1 MLRGIV
7 SASVRLRLLVVL
19 AAAILLA
26 IGASQ
31 AQKAPV
37 DVLPEFSA
45 PIVEVQVES
54 LGLSAPEVEQLITVP
69 MEKDLLNGI
78 EGAQTIR
85 SQSVPG
91 VASIV
96 LTFKRGTDV
105 FRARQLVQERLVQIG
120 VLPNVLTTPPSMRQP
135 VSSTNRVMAVGLS
148 TKSLSPIE
156 LSVLARWTVRP
167 RLLGLPGVA
176 NVAIWGQRDRQL
188 QVVVNPKKLH
198 RNNLT
203 LNQII
208 STVGNSQLV
217 SPLSYLTASSPGTG
231 GFVDGPNQRLSVRHV
246 LPFGSPKTLGEV
258 PIDNGAGVKLGDVT
272 KVEQNHPPLI
282 GDAVVNGGPGL
293 MLVIEKF
300 PSAST
305 VKVTNEVNRALDD
318 LKPGLK
324 GVSVDTSVFRP
335 ASYIHDAESNLTL
348 LAIVGGLL
356 LLLVAAAFL
365 LRWRTVLVS
374 AVAVTASMLAALGVL
389 YLTGETINAM
399 VVAGLLIAL
408 AVVVDDAIGDST
420 NIARRLERRREGED
434 PSGGIVD
441 AALEMRSSLAYATL
455 IIVLAVVPVFV
466 AQGLSASFVKPMA
479 LSFAI
484 AVIASM
490 VVALTVTP
498 ALTALLAS
506 TGQQEPRATRLGQRA
521 SALFERML
529 SRAIRMPRALLLVAC
544 AAGLLG
550 LAVVPWLREPG
561 PPSFKDR
568 NLLVQWHTTPGTSLP
583 EMNRV
588 TTRAAAEM
596 RAIPGVDDV
605 GADIGRAVTGDRIVG
620 TNASE
625 MWVSMKGSA
634 DYDKTLA
641 SVNAVAHGVPGVTG
655 TVRTYESDRTAGVL
669 ARPGNKVAVRLYGQ
683 NLNVLAQKATE
694 VERAMAGVDG
704 VKSPTTDPLTTQ
716 PTFQVKVKL
725 DQALRQGLKP
735 GDVRRAA
742 STLLQGLVVGDFFE
756 QQKVFEVVVVGK
768 PSAHPSQQKLR
779 SLPIDTPSG
788 GQVPLGS
795 VADVA
800 ISQTPVDIR
809 HDSTERYIDVTAGV
823 SGRDM
828 GSVRADIQSKL
839 KDVSFPL
846 EYHAEVVGGS
856 NAHTS
861 HSRFASFVV
870 AVALGILLLLQAAF
884 RNWRLAIL
892 LLTLLPLAVAGGV
905 IVALIAG
912 SQHSIGAYAGLLA
925 VFCIAAR
932 QGILLLK
939 RLEAI
944 ADENGAHGSAAA
956 AQLAARQ
963 RALPTVA
970 SATATFAALIPFI
983 VLGDA
988 PGNEILH
995 EMAAVIA
1002 GGLVTSTLLIL
1013 FVVPAA
1019 YAHLQ
1024 LGRRR
1029 APVAARS
1036 QAMPTTVIAL
1046 VGLLVFLSGCGDSGS
1061 SEAAGPPPSK
1071 VVHKG
1076 NKTTVVLSSTAARR
1090 LGVQTAAVSKK
1101 AHHVVIPYDA
1111 VLYEPDGKAIT
1122 YTSPAPLQYERASV
1136 VVARFKGNT
1145 AVLKQGPPA
1154 GTRVVTVGSDE
1165 ILGVEQ
1171 GVEGE

>member
-31 AQKAPV
+31 ARKAPV

-69 MEKDLLNGI
+69 MEQDLLNGV

-96 LTFKRGTDV
+96 LTFARGTDV

-148 TKSLSPIE
+148 TNRLSPIE
-156 LSVLARWTVRP
+156 LSVLARWDVRP

-188 QVVVNPKKLH
+188 QVVVNPKRLH
-198 RNNLT
+198 RHNLT

-258 PIDNGAGVKLGDVT
+258 PIDNSGGVKLGNVT

-293 MLVIEKF
+293 LLVIEKF

-305 VKVTNEVNRALDD
+305 VKVTNEVTRALDD

-348 LAIVGGLL
+348 LAIVGGIL
-356 LLLVAAAFL
+356 LLLVAALFL

-408 AVVVDDAIGDST
+408 AVVVDDAIGDSV
-420 NIARRLERRREGED
+420 NIARRLERRREGDE
-434 PSGGIVD
+434 PSEGVVS

-466 AQGLSASFVKPMA
+466 AQGLSAAFVKPMA

-498 ALTALLAS
+498 ALSALLAS
-506 TGQQEPRATRLGQRA
+506 TGQQQPRVTRLGKRA
-521 SALFERML
+521 GALYEGL
-529 SRAIRMPRALLLVAC
+529 LARAVRMPRALLLVAC

-568 NLLVQWHTTPGTSLP
+568 NLMVQWHSTPGTSLT
-583 EMNRV
+583 EMNRI
-588 TTRAAAEM
+588 TTRAANDL
-596 RAIPGVDDV
+596 RAIPGVKDV

-625 MWVSMKGSA
+625 MWVTMKEAA
-634 DYDKTLA
+634 DYDKTL
-641 SVNAVAHGVPGVTG
+641 SRINAVAHGVPGVSG
-655 TVRTYESDRTAGVL
+655 NVRTYESDRTAGVL

-683 NLNVLAQKATE
+683 NYNVLAQKATE
-694 VERAMAGVDG
+694 VERLMSGVDG
-704 VKSPTTDPLTTQ
+704 VKNPTTDPLTTQ
-716 PTFQVKVKL
+716 PTIQVKVKL
-725 DQALRQGLKP
+725 NEALRQGLKP

-756 QQKVFEVVVVGK
+756 QQKVFEVVVLGK
-768 PSAHPSQQKLR
+768 PTTRPSLQTMR
-779 SLPIDTPSG
+779 ALPIDPPSG
-788 GQVPLGS
+788 GQVRLGS
-795 VADVA
+795 IADVG
-800 ISQTPVDIR
+800 ISQAPVDIR
-809 HDSTERYIDVTAGV
+809 HDSTARYIDVSANV
-823 SGRDM
+823 SGRDIS
-828 GSVRADIQSKL
+828 SVRDDVQSKL

-932 QGILLLK
+932 HGILMLK
-939 RLEAI
+939 RIETI

-956 AQLAARQ
+956 AQLGARQ

-983 VLGDA
+983 VLGDV

-1024 LGRRR
+1024 LGRRTARVASR
-1029 APVAARS
+1029 ASAAP
-1036 QAMPTTVIAL
+1036 ATMIAL
-1046 VGLLVFLSGCGDSGS
+1046 VGLLMFLSGCGDSGTS
-1061 SEAAGPPPSK
+1061 QAAGPPPSK
-1071 VVHKG
+1071 LVHKG
-1076 NKTTVVLSSTAARR
+1076 DKTTVVLSPTAAKRI
-1090 LGVQTAAVSKK
+1090 GVQTAAASKK

-1111 VLYEPDGKAIT
+1111 VLYEPNGKAIT

-1136 VVARFKGNT
+1136 VVHRFKGNT
-1145 AVLKQGPPA
+1145 PILKSGPPA
-1154 GTRVVTVGSDE
+1154 GTKVVTVGSDE
-1165 ILGVEQ
+1165 ILGVEE

>member
-1 MLRGIV
+1 MLRSIV
-7 SASVRLRLLVVL
+7 TASVRLRLLVVL

-26 IGASQ
+26 VGASQ
-31 AQKAPV
+31 AHKAPV

-45 PIVEVQVES
+45 PIVEVQTES

-69 MEKDLLNGI
+69 MEQDLLNGV
-78 EGAQTIR
+78 EGAQSIR
-85 SQSVPG
+85 SQSVSG
-91 VASIV
+91 LSSII

-105 FRARQLVQERLVQIG
+105 YTARQLVQERLVQIG

-148 TKSLSPIE
+148 TNRLSPIE
-156 LSVLARWTVRP
+156 LSVLARWDVRP

-188 QVVVNPKKLH
+188 QVVVNPKRLH

-231 GFVDGPNQRLSVRHV
+231 GFVDGPNQRLTVRHV

-258 PIDNGAGVKLGDVT
+258 PIDNSGGVRLGNVT
-272 KVEQNHPPLI
+272 KGEEDHPPLI
-282 GDAVVNGGPGL
+282 GAAVVNGGPGL
-293 MLVIEKF
+293 MLVVEKF

-348 LAIVGGLL
+348 LAIVGGIL
-356 LLLVAAAFL
+356 LLLVAALFL

-408 AVVVDDAIGDST
+408 AVVVDDAIGDSV
-420 NIARRLERRREGED
+420 NIARRLERRREGDE
-434 PSGGIVD
+434 PSEGVVS

-479 LSFAI
+479 FSFVI

-498 ALTALLAS
+498 ALSVLLAARAPKE
-506 TGQQEPRATRLGQRA
+506 QQPRATSHGKRA
-521 SALFERML
+521 GALYEGL
-529 SRAIRMPRALLLVAC
+529 LARAVRMPRALLLVAC

-568 NLLVQWHTTPGTSLP
+568 NLLVQWRSTPGTSLP
-583 EMNRV
+583 EMARI
-588 TTRAAAEM
+588 TTGAAREM
-596 RAIPGVDDV
+596 RAIPGIKDV

-625 MWVSMKGSA
+625 MWVSMKESA

-641 SVNAVAHGVPGVTG
+641 RINAVAHGVPGVSG
-655 TVRTYESDRTAGVL
+655 TVRTYESDRMAGVL

-683 NLNVLAQKATE
+683 NYGVLAQKATE
-694 VERAMAGVDG
+694 VERAMSGVDG
-704 VKSPTTDPLTTQ
+704 VKNPTTDPLTTQ

-725 DQALRQGLKP
+725 GAALREGLKP

-756 QQKVFEVVVVGK
+756 QQKVFEVVVLGK
-768 PSAHPSQQKLR
+768 PTTHPSLQQIR
-779 SLPIDTPSG
+779 SLRIDTPSG

-795 VADVA
+795 IADV
-800 ISQTPVDIR
+800 
-809 HDSTERYIDVTAGV
+809 
-823 SGRDM
+823 
-828 GSVRADIQSKL
+828 
-839 KDVSFPL
+839 
-846 EYHAEVVGGS
+846 
-856 NAHTS
+856 
-861 HSRFASFVV
+861 
-870 AVALGILLLLQAAF
+870 GINQ
-884 RNWRLAIL
+884 
-892 LLTLLPLAVAGGV
+892 
-905 IVALIAG
+905 
-912 SQHSIGAYAGLLA
+912 
-925 VFCIAAR
+925 
-932 QGILLLK
+932 
-939 RLEAI
+939 
-944 ADENGAHGSAAA
+944 
-956 AQLAARQ
+956 
-963 RALPTVA
+963 
-970 SATATFAALIPFI
+970 
-983 VLGDA
+983 
-988 PGNEILH
+988 
-995 EMAAVIA
+995 
-1002 GGLVTSTLLIL
+1002 
-1013 FVVPAA
+1013 
-1019 YAHLQ
+1019 
-1024 LGRRR
+1024 
-1029 APVAARS
+1029 
-1036 QAMPTTVIAL
+1036 
-1046 VGLLVFLSGCGDSGS
+1046 
-1061 SEAAGPPPSK
+1061 
-1071 VVHKG
+1071 
-1076 NKTTVVLSSTAARR
+1076 
-1090 LGVQTAAVSKK
+1090 
-1101 AHHVVIPYDA
+1101 
-1111 VLYEPDGKAIT
+1111 
-1122 YTSPAPLQYERASV
+1122 
-1136 VVARFKGNT
+1136 
-1145 AVLKQGPPA
+1145 
-1154 GTRVVTVGSDE
+1154 
-1165 ILGVEQ
+1165 
-1171 GVEGE
+1171 

>member
-1 MLRGIV
+1 
-7 SASVRLRLLVVL
+7 
-19 AAAILLA
+19 
-26 IGASQ
+26 
-31 AQKAPV
+31 
-37 DVLPEFSA
+37 
-45 PIVEVQVES
+45 
-54 LGLSAPEVEQLITVP
+54 
-69 MEKDLLNGI
+69 
-78 EGAQTIR
+78 
-85 SQSVPG
+85 
-91 VASIV
+91 
-96 LTFKRGTDV
+96 
-105 FRARQLVQERLVQIG
+105 VQERLVQIG

-583 EMNRV
+583 EMNRI